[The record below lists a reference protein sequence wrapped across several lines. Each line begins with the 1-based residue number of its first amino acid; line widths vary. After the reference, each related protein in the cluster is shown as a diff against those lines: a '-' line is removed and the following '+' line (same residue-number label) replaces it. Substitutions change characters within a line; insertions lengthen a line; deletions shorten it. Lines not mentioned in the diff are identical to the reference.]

1 MADTSVGNR
10 VLNGGTYEYPDKL
23 QSIPFASYMKITRF
37 EYNEGLKRARENG
50 MQGVGSALGN
60 PNVTKIRNAVA
71 GTAKFT
77 FGNFNSGSGE
87 AEAFEKEVVQV
98 AKSQNKIEGNRNTKP
113 KTIKNQRDAIKEV
126 KAGDFSN
133 IEFPIK
139 LQDGTEVKNAEELAQ
154 IKNKAHESKDAKS
167 TVYFLPMPNEFS
179 YEYGA
184 NWDNKFRLGTMAR
197 ILDSGAAVGQM
208 LATGVVSGVVDAG
221 GQLISSAG
229 GEFLSGAGAGTGLD
243 LSSTLGAAFK
253 GATNPLGSTDSLN
266 PKNLLGLAGLAP
278 NENAITMFS
287 SMSERKFNLS
297 FEFFAR
303 SALEAKELD
312 DIINGFKTGMHPTTT
327 SKGTGGVLGFPDLF
341 MLEPWYNDTDSEG
354 NTSQGGIAHPMMPRS
369 KLCALTGLSV
379 NASPSNNFITTKDGN
394 IPIQTVNM
402 SFLETTALT
411 QSDLETGKF

>member
-1 MADTSVGNR
+1 MSTGNR
-10 VLNGGTYEYPDKL
+10 VLNGGTYQYPDKI
-23 QSIPFASYMKITRF
+23 QGIPFASYMKITRF
-37 EYNEGLKRARENG
+37 EYNEGLSQARKNG
-50 MQGVGSALGN
+50 MQGVASALGN
-60 PNVTKIRNAVA
+60 DGVTKLRNAVA

-87 AEAFEKEVVQV
+87 AEAFQKEIVQV
-98 AKSQNKIEGNRNTKP
+98 AKSQNQISGNKNTKG
-113 KTIKNQRDAIKEV
+113 KSIKKQREVVKEV
-126 KAGDFSN
+126 EAGDFSN
-133 IEFPIK
+133 IDFP
-139 LQDGTEVKNAEELAQ
+139 LELNGLTVKNAEQLAE
-154 IKNKAHESKDAKS
+154 IKNKAHESKDAKK
-167 TVYFLPMPNEFS
+167 TIYFLPMPNEFA
-179 YEYGA
+179 YDYGA

-208 LATGVVSGVVDAG
+208 LATGVASAVVDAG
-221 GQLISSAG
+221 GQLINSAG
-229 GEFLSGAGAGTGLD
+229 GEFLKGAGSGTGLD

-303 SALEAKELD
+303 SELEAKELD
-312 DIINGFKTGMHPTTT
+312 TIINGFKTGMHPTTT

-341 MLEPWYNDTDSEG
+341 MLEPWFNDTDDEG

-369 KLCALTGLSV
+369 KLCALTGL
-379 NASPSNNFITTKDGN
+379 
-394 IPIQTVNM
+394 
-402 SFLETTALT
+402 
-411 QSDLETGKF
+411 

>member
-50 MQGVGSALGN
+50 MQGVASALGGN
-60 PNVTKIRNAVA
+60 NVTKLRNAVA

-253 GATNPLGSTDSLN
+253 
-266 PKNLLGLAGLAP
+266 
-278 NENAITMFS
+278 
-287 SMSERKFNLS
+287 
-297 FEFFAR
+297 
-303 SALEAKELD
+303 
-312 DIINGFKTGMHPTTT
+312 
-327 SKGTGGVLGFPDLF
+327 
-341 MLEPWYNDTDSEG
+341 
-354 NTSQGGIAHPMMPRS
+354 
-369 KLCALTGLSV
+369 
-379 NASPSNNFITTKDGN
+379 
-394 IPIQTVNM
+394 
-402 SFLETTALT
+402 
-411 QSDLETGKF
+411 

>member
-1 MADTSVGNR
+1 MADTSTGNR
-10 VLNGGTYEYPDKL
+10 VLNGGTYQYPDKI
-23 QSIPFASYMKITRF
+23 QGIPYASYMKITRF
-37 EYNEGLKRARENG
+37 EYNEGLSQARKNG
-50 MQGVGSALGN
+50 MQGVASALGN
-60 PNVTKIRNAVA
+60 DGVTKLRNAVA

-77 FGNFNSGSGE
+77 FGNFNSGSGDR
-87 AEAFEKEVVQV
+87 EAFQKEIVAV
-98 AKSQNKIEGNRNTKP
+98 AKSQNKVSGNRNTKGQ
-113 KTIKNQRDAIKEV
+113 KIKKQQEVVKEV

-133 IEFPIK
+133 IDFP
-139 LQDGTEVKNAEELAQ
+139 LELNGTTVKNAEQLAA
-154 IKNKAHESKDAKS
+154 IKNRAHESKDAKK
-167 TVYFLPMPNEFS
+167 TIYFLPMPNEFA
-179 YEYGA
+179 YDYGA

-197 ILDSGAAVGQM
+197 ILDSGAAIGQM
-208 LATGVVSGVVDAG
+208 LATGVASAVVDAG
-221 GQLISSAG
+221 GQLIGAAG
-229 GEFLSGAGAGTGLD
+229 GEFLKGAGSGTGLD

-303 SALEAKELD
+303 DELEAKEID

-327 SKGTGGVLGFPDLF
+327 TKGTGGVLGFPDIF
-341 MLEPWYNDTDSEG
+341 MLEPWFNETSEDG
-354 NTSQGGIAHPMMPRS
+354 AVTQGGIAHPMMPRS

-379 NASPSNNFITTKDGN
+379 NTTPSNNFVTTKDGN

-411 QSDLETGKF
+411 QSDLQTGKF

>member
-50 MQGVGSALGN
+50 MQGVASALGGN
-60 PNVTKIRNAVA
+60 NVTKLRNAVA

-87 AEAFEKEVVQV
+87 AEAFQKEIVQV
-98 AKSQNKIEGNRNTKP
+98 AKSQNKVSGNRNTKGQ
-113 KTIKNQRDAIKEV
+113 KIKKQQEVVKEV

-133 IEFPIK
+133 IDFP
-139 LQDGTEVKNAEELAQ
+139 LELNGTTVKNAEQLAA
-154 IKNKAHESKDAKS
+154 IKNRAHESKDAKK
-167 TVYFLPMPNEFS
+167 TIYFLPMPNEFA
-179 YEYGA
+179 YDYGA

-208 LATGVVSGVVDAG
+208 LATGVASAVVDAG
-221 GQLISSAG
+221 GQLIGAAG
-229 GEFLSGAGAGTGLD
+229 GEFLKGAGSGTGLD

>member
-1 MADTSVGNR
+1 MADTSTGNR
-10 VLNGGTYEYPDKL
+10 VLNGGTYQYPDKI
-23 QSIPFASYMKITRF
+23 QGIPYASYMKITRF
-37 EYNEGLKRARENG
+37 EYNEGLSQARKNG
-50 MQGVGSALGN
+50 MQGVASALGN
-60 PNVTKIRNAVA
+60 NGVTKLRNAVA

-77 FGNFNSGSGE
+77 FGNFNSGSGDR
-87 AEAFEKEVVQV
+87 EAFQKEIVAV
-98 AKSQNKIEGNRNTKP
+98 AKSQNKVSGNRNTKGQ
-113 KTIKNQRDAIKEV
+113 KIKKQQEVVKEV

-133 IEFPIK
+133 IDFP
-139 LQDGTEVKNAEELAQ
+139 LELNGTTVKNAEQLAA
-154 IKNKAHESKDAKS
+154 IKNRAHESKDAKK
-167 TVYFLPMPNEFS
+167 TIYFLPMPNEFA
-179 YEYGA
+179 YDYGA

-208 LATGVVSGVVDAG
+208 LATGVASAVVDAG
-221 GQLISSAG
+221 GQLIGAAG
-229 GEFLSGAGAGTGLD
+229 GEFLKGAGSGTGLD

-266 PKNLLGLAGLAP
+266 PKNLLGMAGLAP

-287 SMSERKFNLS
+287 TISERKFNLS

-303 SALEAKELD
+303 SELEAKEID

-327 SKGTGGVLGFPDLF
+327 SKGTGGVLGFPDIF
-341 MLEPWYNDTDSEG
+341 MLEPWFNQTSEDG
-354 NTSQGGIAHPMMPRS
+354 AVTQGGVAHPMMPRS

-379 NASPSNNFITTKDGN
+379 NTTPSNNFVTTKDGN

-411 QSDLETGKF
+411 QSDLQTGKF

>member
-1 MADTSVGNR
+1 MADTSTGNR
-10 VLNGGTYEYPDKL
+10 VLNGGTYQYPDKI
-23 QSIPFASYMKITRF
+23 QGIPYASYMKITRF
-37 EYNEGLKRARENG
+37 EYNEGLSQARKNG
-50 MQGVGSALGN
+50 MQGVASALGN
-60 PNVTKIRNAVA
+60 DGVTKLRNAVA

-77 FGNFNSGSGE
+77 FGNFNSGSGDR
-87 AEAFEKEVVQV
+87 EAFQKEIVAV
-98 AKSQNKIEGNRNTKP
+98 AKSQNKVSGNRNTKGQ
-113 KTIKNQRDAIKEV
+113 KIKKQQEVVKEV

-133 IEFPIK
+133 IDFP
-139 LQDGTEVKNAEELAQ
+139 LELNGTTVKNAEQLAA
-154 IKNKAHESKDAKS
+154 IKNRAHESKDAKK
-167 TVYFLPMPNEFS
+167 TIYFLPMPNEFA
-179 YEYGA
+179 YDYGA

-208 LATGVVSGVVDAG
+208 LATGVASAVVDAG
-221 GQLISSAG
+221 GQLIGAAG
-229 GEFLSGAGAGTGLD
+229 GEFLKGAGSGTGLD

-303 SALEAKELD
+303 DELEAKEID

-327 SKGTGGVLGFPDLF
+327 TKGTGGVLGFPDIF
-341 MLEPWYNDTDSEG
+341 MLEPWFNETSEDG
-354 NTSQGGIAHPMMPRS
+354 AVTQGGIAHPMMPRS

-379 NASPSNNFITTKDGN
+379 NTTPSNNFVTTKDGN

-411 QSDLETGKF
+411 QSDLQTGKF

>member
-77 FGNFNSGSGE
+77 FGNFNSGSGD

-139 LQDGTEVKNAEELAQ
+139 LQDGTEVK
-154 IKNKAHESKDAKS
+154 
-167 TVYFLPMPNEFS
+167 
-179 YEYGA
+179 
-184 NWDNKFRLGTMAR
+184 
-197 ILDSGAAVGQM
+197 M
-208 LATGVVSGVVDAG
+208 LRT
-221 GQLISSAG
+221 
-229 GEFLSGAGAGTGLD
+229 
-243 LSSTLGAAFK
+243 
-253 GATNPLGSTDSLN
+253 STD
-266 PKNLLGLAGLAP
+266 
-278 NENAITMFS
+278 
-287 SMSERKFNLS
+287 
-297 FEFFAR
+297 
-303 SALEAKELD
+303 
-312 DIINGFKTGMHPTTT
+312 
-327 SKGTGGVLGFPDLF
+327 
-341 MLEPWYNDTDSEG
+341 
-354 NTSQGGIAHPMMPRS
+354 
-369 KLCALTGLSV
+369 
-379 NASPSNNFITTKDGN
+379 
-394 IPIQTVNM
+394 
-402 SFLETTALT
+402 
-411 QSDLETGKF
+411 

>member
-1 MADTSVGNR
+1 MADTSTGNR
-10 VLNGGTYEYPDKL
+10 VLNGGTYQYPDKI
-23 QSIPFASYMKITRF
+23 QGIPYASYMKITRF
-37 EYNEGLKRARENG
+37 EYNEGLSQARKNG
-50 MQGVGSALGN
+50 MQGVASALGN
-60 PNVTKIRNAVA
+60 DGVTKLRNAVA

-77 FGNFNSGSGE
+77 FGNFNSGSGDR
-87 AEAFEKEVVQV
+87 EAFQKEIVAV
-98 AKSQNKIEGNRNTKP
+98 AKSQNKVSGNRNTKGQ
-113 KTIKNQRDAIKEV
+113 KIKKQQEVVKEV

-133 IEFPIK
+133 IDFP
-139 LQDGTEVKNAEELAQ
+139 LELNGTTVKNAEQLAA
-154 IKNKAHESKDAKS
+154 IKNRAHESKDAKK
-167 TVYFLPMPNEFS
+167 TIYFLPMPNEFA
-179 YEYGA
+179 YDYGA

-197 ILDSGAAVGQM
+197 ILDSGAAIGQM
-208 LATGVVSGVVDAG
+208 LATGVASAVVDAG
-221 GQLISSAG
+221 GQLIGAAG
-229 GEFLSGAGAGTGLD
+229 GEFLKGAGSGTGLD

-287 SMSERKFNLS
+287 SISERKFNLS

-303 SALEAKELD
+303 DELEAKEID

-327 SKGTGGVLGFPDLF
+327 TKGTGGVLGFPDIF
-341 MLEPWYNDTDSEG
+341 MLEPWFNETSEDG
-354 NTSQGGIAHPMMPRS
+354 AVTQGGVAHPMMPRS

-379 NASPSNNFITTKDGN
+379 NTTPSNNFVTTKDGN

-411 QSDLETGKF
+411 QSDLQTGKF

>member
-1 MADTSVGNR
+1 MADTSTGNR
-10 VLNGGTYEYPDKL
+10 VLNGGTYQYPDKI
-23 QSIPFASYMKITRF
+23 QGIPYASYMKITRF
-37 EYNEGLKRARENG
+37 EYNEGLSQARKNG
-50 MQGVGSALGN
+50 MQGVASALGN
-60 PNVTKIRNAVA
+60 NGVTKLRNAVA

-87 AEAFEKEVVQV
+87 AEAFQKEIVQV
-98 AKSQNKIEGNRNTKP
+98 AKSQNKVSGNRNTKGQ
-113 KTIKNQRDAIKEV
+113 KIKKQQEVVKEV

-133 IEFPIK
+133 IDFP
-139 LQDGTEVKNAEELAQ
+139 LELNGTTVKNAEQLAA
-154 IKNKAHESKDAKS
+154 IKNRALESKDAKK
-167 TVYFLPMPNEFS
+167 TIYFLPMPNEFA
-179 YEYGA
+179 YDYGA

-208 LATGVVSGVVDAG
+208 LATGVASAVVDAG
-221 GQLISSAG
+221 GQLIGAAG
-229 GEFLSGAGAGTGLD
+229 GEFLKGAGSGTGLD

-303 SALEAKELD
+303 SELEAKEID

-327 SKGTGGVLGFPDLF
+327 SKGTGGVLGFPDIF
-341 MLEPWYNDTDSEG
+341 MLEPWFNQTSEDG
-354 NTSQGGIAHPMMPRS
+354 AVTQGGIAHPMMPRS

-379 NASPSNNFITTKDGN
+379 NTTPSNNFVTTKDGN

-411 QSDLETGKF
+411 QSDLQTGKF

>member
-1 MADTSVGNR
+1 MADTSTGNR
-10 VLNGGTYEYPDKL
+10 VLNGGTYQYPDKI
-23 QSIPFASYMKITRF
+23 QGIPYASYMKITRF
-37 EYNEGLKRARENG
+37 EYNEGLSQARKNG
-50 MQGVGSALGN
+50 MQGVASALGN
-60 PNVTKIRNAVA
+60 NGVTKLRNAVA

-77 FGNFNSGSGE
+77 FGNFNSGSGDR
-87 AEAFEKEVVQV
+87 EAFQKEIVAV
-98 AKSQNKIEGNRNTKP
+98 AKSQNKVSGNRNTKGQ
-113 KTIKNQRDAIKEV
+113 KIKKQQEVVKEV

-133 IEFPIK
+133 IDFP
-139 LQDGTEVKNAEELAQ
+139 LELNGTTVKNAEQLAA
-154 IKNKAHESKDAKS
+154 IKNRAHESKDAKK
-167 TVYFLPMPNEFS
+167 TIYFLPMPNEFA
-179 YEYGA
+179 YDYGA

-208 LATGVVSGVVDAG
+208 LATGVASAVVDAG
-221 GQLISSAG
+221 GQLINSAG
-229 GEFLSGAGAGTGLD
+229 GEFLKGAGSGTGLD

-303 SALEAKELD
+303 SELEAKELD
-312 DIINGFKTGMHPTTT
+312 TIINGFKTGMHPTTT

-341 MLEPWYNDTDSEG
+341 MLEPWFNDTDDEG

>member
-1 MADTSVGNR
+1 MADTSTGNR
-10 VLNGGTYEYPDKL
+10 VLNGGTYQYPDKI
-23 QSIPFASYMKITRF
+23 QGIPYASYMKITRF
-37 EYNEGLKRARENG
+37 EYNEGLSQARKNG
-50 MQGVGSALGN
+50 MQGVASALGN
-60 PNVTKIRNAVA
+60 NGVTKLRNAVA

-87 AEAFEKEVVQV
+87 AEAFQKEIVQV
-98 AKSQNKIEGNRNTKP
+98 AKSQNKISGNKNTKAQ
-113 KTIKNQRDAIKEV
+113 KIKQQQEVVKEV

-133 IEFPIK
+133 IDFP
-139 LQDGTEVKNAEELAQ
+139 LELNGTTVKNAEQLAA
-154 IKNKAHESKDAKS
+154 IKNRAHESKDAKK
-167 TVYFLPMPNEFS
+167 TIYFLPMPNEFA
-179 YEYGA
+179 YDYGA

-208 LATGVVSGVVDAG
+208 LATGVASAVVDAG
-221 GQLISSAG
+221 GQLIGAAG
-229 GEFLSGAGAGTGLD
+229 GEFLKGAGSGTGLD

>member
-1 MADTSVGNR
+1 MADTSTGNR
-10 VLNGGTYEYPDKL
+10 VLNGGTYQYPDKI
-23 QSIPFASYMKITRF
+23 QGIPYASYMKITRF
-37 EYNEGLKRARENG
+37 EYNEGLSQARKNG
-50 MQGVGSALGN
+50 MQGVASALGN
-60 PNVTKIRNAVA
+60 DGVTKLRNAVA

-77 FGNFNSGSGE
+77 FGNFNSGSGDR
-87 AEAFEKEVVQV
+87 EAFQKEIVAV
-98 AKSQNKIEGNRNTKP
+98 AKSQNKVSGNRNTKGQ
-113 KTIKNQRDAIKEV
+113 KIKKQQEVVKEV

-133 IEFPIK
+133 IDFP
-139 LQDGTEVKNAEELAQ
+139 LELNGTTVKNAEQLAA
-154 IKNKAHESKDAKS
+154 IKNRAHESKDAKK
-167 TVYFLPMPNEFS
+167 TIYFLPMPNEFA
-179 YEYGA
+179 YDYGA

-197 ILDSGAAVGQM
+197 ILDSGAAIGQM
-208 LATGVVSGVVDAG
+208 LATGVASAVVDAG
-221 GQLISSAG
+221 GQLINSAG
-229 GEFLSGAGAGTGLD
+229 GEFLKGAGSGTGLD

>member
-1 MADTSVGNR
+1 MADTSTGNR
-10 VLNGGTYEYPDKL
+10 VLNGGTYQYPDKI
-23 QSIPFASYMKITRF
+23 QGIPYASYMKITRF
-37 EYNEGLKRARENG
+37 EYNEGLSQARKNG
-50 MQGVGSALGN
+50 MQGVASALGN
-60 PNVTKIRNAVA
+60 NGVTKLRNAVA

-87 AEAFEKEVVQV
+87 AEAFQKEIVQV
-98 AKSQNKIEGNRNTKP
+98 AKSQNKVSGNRNTKGQ
-113 KTIKNQRDAIKEV
+113 KIKKQQEVVKEV

-133 IEFPIK
+133 IDFP
-139 LQDGTEVKNAEELAQ
+139 LELNGTTVKNAEQLAA
-154 IKNKAHESKDAKS
+154 IKNRAHESKDAKK
-167 TVYFLPMPNEFS
+167 TIYFLPMPNEFA
-179 YEYGA
+179 YDYGA

-208 LATGVVSGVVDAG
+208 LATGVASAVVDAG
-221 GQLISSAG
+221 GQLINSAG
-229 GEFLSGAGAGTGLD
+229 GEFLKGAGSGTGLD

-266 PKNLLGLAGLAP
+266 PKNLLGMAGLAP

-287 SMSERKFNLS
+287 TISERKFNLS

-303 SALEAKELD
+303 SELEAKEID

-327 SKGTGGVLGFPDLF
+327 SKGTGGVLGFPDIF
-341 MLEPWYNDTDSEG
+341 MLEPWFNQTSEDG
-354 NTSQGGIAHPMMPRS
+354 AVTQGGIAHPMMPRS

-379 NASPSNNFITTKDGN
+379 NTTPSNNFVTTKDGN

-411 QSDLETGKF
+411 QSDLQTGKF

>member
-50 MQGVGSALGN
+50 MQGVASALGGN
-60 PNVTKIRNAVA
+60 NVTKLRNAVA

-87 AEAFEKEVVQV
+87 AEAFQKEIVQV
-98 AKSQNKIEGNRNTKP
+98 AKSQNQISGNKNTKG
-113 KTIKNQRDAIKEV
+113 KSINKQREVVKEV
-126 KAGDFSN
+126 EAGDFSN
-133 IEFPIK
+133 IDFP
-139 LQDGTEVKNAEELAQ
+139 LELNGLTVKNAEQLAE
-154 IKNKAHESKDAKS
+154 IKNKAHESKDAKK
-167 TVYFLPMPNEFS
+167 TIYFLPMPNEFA
-179 YEYGA
+179 YDYGA

-208 LATGVVSGVVDAG
+208 LATGVASAVVDAG
-221 GQLISSAG
+221 GQLINSAG
-229 GEFLSGAGAGTGLD
+229 GEFLKGAGSGTGLD

-303 SALEAKELD
+303 SELEAKELD
-312 DIINGFKTGMHPTTT
+312 TIINGFKTGMHPTTT

-341 MLEPWYNDTDSEG
+341 MLEPWFNDTDDEG

>member
-1 MADTSVGNR
+1 
-10 VLNGGTYEYPDKL
+10 
-23 QSIPFASYMKITRF
+23 
-37 EYNEGLKRARENG
+37 
-50 MQGVGSALGN
+50 
-60 PNVTKIRNAVA
+60 
-71 GTAKFT
+71 
-77 FGNFNSGSGE
+77 
-87 AEAFEKEVVQV
+87 
-98 AKSQNKIEGNRNTKP
+98 
-113 KTIKNQRDAIKEV
+113 
-126 KAGDFSN
+126 
-133 IEFPIK
+133 
-139 LQDGTEVKNAEELAQ
+139 
-154 IKNKAHESKDAKS
+154 
-167 TVYFLPMPNEFS
+167 MPNEFA
-179 YEYGA
+179 YDYGA

-197 ILDSGAAVGQM
+197 ILDSGAAIGQM
-208 LATGVVSGVVDAG
+208 LATGVASAVVDAG
-221 GQLISSAG
+221 GQLIGAAG
-229 GEFLSGAGAGTGLD
+229 GEFLKGAGSGTGLD

-303 SALEAKELD
+303 SPLEAKELD

>member
-1 MADTSVGNR
+1 MADTSTGNR
-10 VLNGGTYEYPDKL
+10 VLNGGTYQYPDKI
-23 QSIPFASYMKITRF
+23 QGIPYASYMKITRF
-37 EYNEGLKRARENG
+37 EYNEGLSQARKNG
-50 MQGVGSALGN
+50 MQGVASALGN
-60 PNVTKIRNAVA
+60 DGVTKLRNAVA

-77 FGNFNSGSGE
+77 FGNFNSGSGDR
-87 AEAFEKEVVQV
+87 EAFQKEIVAV
-98 AKSQNKIEGNRNTKP
+98 AKSQNKVSGNRNTKG
-113 KTIKNQRDAIKEV
+113 KSINKQREVVKEV

-133 IEFPIK
+133 IDFP
-139 LQDGTEVKNAEELAQ
+139 LELNGTTVKNAEQLAA
-154 IKNKAHESKDAKS
+154 IKNRAHESKDAKK
-167 TVYFLPMPNEFS
+167 TIYFLPMPNEFA
-179 YEYGA
+179 YDYGA

-197 ILDSGAAVGQM
+197 ILDSGAAIGQM
-208 LATGVVSGVVDAG
+208 LATGVASAVVDAG
-221 GQLISSAG
+221 GQLIGAAG
-229 GEFLSGAGAGTGLD
+229 GEFLEGAGSGTGLD

-327 SKGTGGVLGFPDLF
+327 SKGTGGVLGFPDIF
-341 MLEPWYNDTDSEG
+341 MLEPWFNETSEDG
-354 NTSQGGIAHPMMPRS
+354 AVTQGGIAHPMMPRS

-379 NASPSNNFITTKDGN
+379 NTTPSNNFVTTKDGN

-411 QSDLETGKF
+411 QSDLQTGKF